1 MGDRNNLWTRR
12 LTISF
17 IILLF
22 LLLLAW
28 LFPYYD
34 HILIMACKI
43 FLPFMIAIVL
53 SLLLHP
59 LVHLLEEI
67 GIRRGWAILLIFA
80 VFFTLAGFGI
90 YRGYPKLIEQL
101 KLLSDQLP
109 QLTEAYQ
116 GWTKQIYAQT
126 ERLPDGIH
134 HKLDGS
140 FSNFEAWLS
149 SRLMIVL
156 TGMSGIFDLIL
167 LVAVIP
173 VMTFYFLKDDKLIF
187 QACIQLLPRKW
198 HEEGT
203 RLGKELSRSLGG
215 YIRGQLLISLFVGVL
230 ATISFWLA
238 GLPYPLVL
246 GIIAGIT
253 NIIPYFGPLLGAVP
267 ALIVAIT
274 VSAKTLVFALI
285 AITVIQ
291 VLEGNLLSPYI
302 MGKSIHIHP
311 LLIIFALIAGGELAG
326 IPGMILAVPVLT
338 CLKAIIH
345 EIKLGRLDV
354 DR

>member
-1 MGDRNNLWTRR
+1 MEHQKNLWTKR

-17 IILLF
+17 IVLLF

-34 HILIMACKI
+34 HILVMICKI
-43 FLPFMIAIVL
+43 LLPFLIAIVL

-59 LVHLLEEI
+59 LVRLLEDA
-67 GIRRGWAILLIFA
+67 GMKRSFAILLLFA

-101 KLLSDQLP
+101 KLLSEQLP
-109 QLTEAYQ
+109 QLMQAYQ
-116 GWTKQIYAQT
+116 GWTQEFYEQT
-126 ERLPDGIH
+126 ERFPDGIH
-134 HKLDGS
+134 HRLDGS
-140 FSNFEAWLS
+140 FTKFEGWLS
-149 SRLMIVL
+149 ARVMSVV
-156 TGMSGIFDLIL
+156 TGMSGIFDFIL

-173 VMTFYFLKDDKLIF
+173 VMTFYFLKDDKVIF
-187 QACIQLLPRKW
+187 RACIQILPKKW
-198 HEEGT
+198 HDEAH
-203 RLGKELSRSLGG
+203 RLGGELSHSLGG

-230 ATISFWLA
+230 ASIGFWLA
-238 GLPYPLVL
+238 GVPYPLVL
-246 GIIAGIT
+246 GIVAGIT

-267 ALIVAIT
+267 ASIVALT
-274 VSAKTLVFALI
+274 VSVKTFFFALI

-326 IPGMILAVPVLT
+326 IPGMILAVPALT
-338 CLKAIIH
+338 CLKAIILEVRRGQLEH
-345 EIKLGRLDV
+345 
-354 DR
+354 